1 MPASFHRP
9 ASRTLVLAAIVI
21 ATSVACQARTGAAAP
36 EAAAPAAGPDG
47 QAPAVTA
54 LVADARAAHDRH
66 DTRMLRAIH
75 TRLATRI
82 GDAAVLQAQA
92 TVAQAVANLA
102 AAEAA
107 HDAMARARAL
117 AQLRALCDPA
127 SLTSAFAPC
136 PAGLTD

>member
-21 ATSVACQARTGAAAP
+21 ATSVACQARAGAAAP
-36 EAAAPAAGPDG
+36 GAAAPAAGP
-47 QAPAVTA
+47 AVTD

-75 TRLATRI
+75 TRLAARI

>member
-1 MPASFHRP
+1 MPASSHRP
-9 ASRTLVLAAIVI
+9 SSRTLALAAIVI
-21 ATSVACQARTGAAAP
+21 ATSVACQARAGAAAP
-36 EAAAPAAGPDG
+36 GTVAPAAAPVG

-54 LVADARAAHDRH
+54 LVADAQAARARH
-66 DTRMLRAIH
+66 DTRMLHAIR
-75 TRLATRI
+75 TRLAARI
-82 GDAAVLQAQA
+82 GDTAVVQAEA

-117 AQLRALCDPA
+117 ARLRELCDPA

-136 PAGLTD
+136 SAGPTD